1 MCSTKCLSTSLT
13 VEFSSVQSKHIHA
26 LLPFANQSFRVFS
39 IVGTTALHN
48 CSGTEFFLATKQRII
63 VSVCLISATAWPG
76 SSAWLV
82 ARVLVWPVLFARS
95 CLSLLHS
102 SVVCISHSIIIQP
115 ALVFVLFPHQSS
127 FSLQLHTPTA
137 PRICFWLGTR
147 NCGYTFLSWKGSF
160 EKFNKLQPRSR
171 SVHVFRPRDN

>member
-1 MCSTKCLSTSLT
+1 MLHSNEFHSSFCLPLTWSMCSTKCLSTSLT

-63 VSVCLISATAWPG
+63 VSVCLISATAWPA

-127 FSLQLHTPTA
+127 FSLHSNRTQNMFLTWHT
-137 PRICFWLGTR
+137 
-147 NCGYTFLSWKGSF
+147 
-160 EKFNKLQPRSR
+160 KL
-171 SVHVFRPRDN
+171 

>member
-1 MCSTKCLSTSLT
+1 MSVHLTHGRVQFCAVQTHSRTLAIRESKLS
-13 VEFSSVQSKHIHA
+13 
-26 LLPFANQSFRVFS
+26 RVS
-39 IVGTTALHN
+39 YSWHHCTPH

-63 VSVCLISATAWPG
+63 VSVCLISATAWPA

-115 ALVFVLFPHQSS
+115 ALVFVLFSHQSS
-127 FSLQLHTPTA
+127 FSLQLHTRTA
-137 PRICFWLGTR
+137 PRICFCLGTR
-147 NCGYTFLSWKGSF
+147 NCGYTFLS
-160 EKFNKLQPRSR
+160 
-171 SVHVFRPRDN
+171 